1 MKGFNIAP
9 PGSTGSLAPVAE
21 FSTSLDNY
29 DNQHEILSST
39 LSTLFTPNFMH
50 KRQQSQAGSGSGG
63 AESPTSPT
71 QSGQGG
77 TIQVTT
83 NQVTTKYNKSALK
96 PYNKRIAGH
105 KKRWGTHASCSEQ

>member
-50 KRQQSQAGSGSGG
+50 KRQQSQAGSGGG
-63 AESPTSPT
+63 GSESPTTPT
-71 QSGQGG
+71 AGQGG
-77 TIQVTT
+77 TQGPAIGVSTQV
-83 NQVTTKYNKSALK
+83 TKYNKSALK

-105 KKRWGTHASCSEQ
+105 KKRWGRYFSKTQ

>member
-9 PGSTGSLAPVAE
+9 PGSTSSLAPVAE

-50 KRQQSQAGSGSGG
+50 RRQNTTGGIVG
-63 AESPTSPT
+63 AESPTTPT
-71 QSGQGG
+71 QSPAAA
-77 TIQVTT
+77 TPPAAA
-83 NQVTTKYNKSALK
+83 TKYNKTTLK
-96 PYNKRIAGH
+96 YNKRIAGH
-105 KKRWGTHASCSEQ
+105 KKRWGASSRDPPNPI